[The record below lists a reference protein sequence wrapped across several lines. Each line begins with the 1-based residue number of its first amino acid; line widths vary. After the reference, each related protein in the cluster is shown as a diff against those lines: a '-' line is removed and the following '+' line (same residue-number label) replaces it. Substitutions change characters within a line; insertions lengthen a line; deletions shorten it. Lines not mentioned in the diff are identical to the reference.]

1 MRRSRLLNTVL
12 AFVAVSMV
20 LVVAPVAAEVE
31 VIDIDRVS
39 VSSAG
44 AQGDNGSYTPGI
56 SSDAAILTF
65 DSDASNLVA
74 GDTNGASDVFV
85 YDVASGVTERV
96 SVSTGGAPGN
106 GDSYFP
112 VISGDGT
119 TIAYFSLASTLV
131 AGDTNGESDVF
142 VHDRSTGATSRVS
155 VATAGTQGDSGSYDP
170 ALSGDGDE
178 VVFDSEATNLVAG
191 DTNDVSDVFVHDVGT
206 GATER
211 VSVATGGT
219 QADSDSFAPAI
230 SGDGSTVSYYSFAS
244 NLVAGDT
251 NGESDVFMYDL
262 DTGVTSLVSVASDGS
277 GADAGSFDP
286 SLSDDG
292 NMIAFVSDASN
303 LVEGDTNAVSDVF
316 VYDVVADSLSLV
328 SIASDG
334 SQANNHSFAPVI
346 SGDGTAVIF
355 ESDASNLVV
364 GDTNAASDLFVH
376 ELASGATSRVSVAAD
391 GTESDND
398 SLAPVISGDGAF
410 VAYYSFATNLV
421 TGDTNAATDVFLS
434 RLNRSPVVEGSTM
447 TVPEDAPVGTVVG
460 TVTASDPE
468 GDPLSYAITGGDP
481 DSLFTVAADGV
492 VTTAGSLDYET
503 TSQHVLTVTVS
514 DGSVSSPA
522 TVTVNVT
529 DVDDTD
535 PTPPDPDPPPPT
547 LPPLPPPDPDYN
559 PFDDDDG
566 SVFEN
571 DIEWLA
577 LTGITSGCGTRLF
590 CPADSVSRGQM
601 AAFLTRA
608 LSLPEATQD
617 YFTDD
622 EKSIFEDEINRLA
635 QSGITSGCTP
645 TTFCPGNRVTRAQ
658 MAAFLVRAFGYT
670 DDGGGDLFDDDNNSV
685 FESDIDK
692 LAVAGVTLGC
702 NPPINNNFCPGNDVT
717 RAQMA
722 AFLRRAFEG

>member
-1 MRRSRLLNTVL
+1 
-12 AFVAVSMV
+12 MV
-20 LVVAPVAAEVE
+20 LVVVPVAAEVE
-31 VIDIDRVS
+31 VVDIDRVS

-56 SSDAAILTF
+56 SSDAATVTF

-85 YDVASGVTERV
+85 FDVATGATERV

-142 VHDRSTGATSRVS
+142 VYDMGTGATSRVS

-170 ALSGDGDE
+170 ALSGDGDA

-244 NLVAGDT
+244 NLVTGDT

-346 SGDGTAVIF
+346 SGDGTAIIF
-355 ESDASNLVV
+355 ESDASNLVAS
-364 GDTNAASDLFVH
+364 DTNAASDVFVH

-391 GTESDND
+391 GSESDND
-398 SLAPVISGDGAF
+398 SLAPVISGNGAF

-421 TGDTNAATDVFLS
+421 TDDSNAATDVFLS

-481 DSLFTVAADGV
+481 DSLFTVAADGE

-547 LPPLPPPDPDYN
+547 LPPLPPHDPDYN

-608 LSLPEATQD
+608 LSLAEATQD

-622 EKSIFEDEINRLA
+622 EKSVFEDEINRLA

-702 NPPINNNFCPGNDVT
+702 NPPTNNNFCPGNDVT